1 MKNNLSPALFDH
13 FYSGKLAKWLCVRKL
28 EELADNVEA
37 LRTQHLDDKNEL
49 DVKLFKNLC
58 EIFVSEIDEND
69 AREAMQDYKPENFEQ
84 ESNNDEEIENFK
96 KLFQGQFA
104 LIQSQHLALTSLFL
118 SVSSE
123 TRRLFSADIEKMV
136 IKTAIKTAGF
146 NSWMRI
152 PEDEFKT
159 QKDDNLDNMSEVL
172 KQIDAIGETLEKLNS
187 LIEKM

>member
-1 MKNNLSPALFDH
+1 M
-13 FYSGKLAKWLCVRKL
+13 CVRKL

-96 KLFQGQFA
+96 
-104 LIQSQHLALTSLFL
+104 
-118 SVSSE
+118 
-123 TRRLFSADIEKMV
+123 
-136 IKTAIKTAGF
+136 
-146 NSWMRI
+146 NY
-152 PEDEFKT
+152 FKG
-159 QKDDNLDNMSEVL
+159 NLL
-172 KQIDAIGETLEKLNS
+172 
-187 LIEKM
+187 

>member
-1 MKNNLSPALFDH
+1 M
-13 FYSGKLAKWLCVRKL
+13 

-172 KQIDAIGETLEKLNS
+172 KQDNLDNMSEVLKQIDAIGETLEKLNS